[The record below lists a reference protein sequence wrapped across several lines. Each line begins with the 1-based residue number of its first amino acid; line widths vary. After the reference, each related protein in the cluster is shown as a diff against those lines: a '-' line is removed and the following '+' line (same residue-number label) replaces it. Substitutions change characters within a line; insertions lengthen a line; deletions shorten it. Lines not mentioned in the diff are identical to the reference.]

1 MMTQKLQ
8 LLCLNPAFFPNS
20 IDSRYNSVMSLY
32 CLPKRLPPKNQRFRS
47 NLSFQSFFNSNSI
60 LTRSSFDLYPVIFTT
75 KLYYTSKNSFFSS
88 IIIVFFFFFFFT
100 IIIVIIY
107 PVPILSFRIRC
118 LLTESSA
125 RFGCTR
131 CRKKRTKRT
140 KAAGRAAIRVANR
153 AASRAGQRTG
163 FRKDE
168 SFERHARTHV
178 TSCSVQVRG
187 FSEVGGGRVAW

>member
-75 KLYYTSKNSFFSS
+75 KLYYTSKNSFFFS
-88 IIIVFFFFFFFT
+88 IIIVFFFLLLLLLLSILSLFF
-100 IIIVIIY
+100 
-107 PVPILSFRIRC
+107 SFRIRS